1 MADDKSKNKADKADK
16 IDGLIGTSQSISA
29 GVSNSVEG
37 EEKPKHKSVPTD
49 NIKLPE
55 DVYSLYN
62 YLAENEGLNVDFNK
76 FLADAV
82 RTYARTKNGIQLA
95 VLKTKNDEG
104 TEETKYVVEKVGN
117 GGGGDDE
124 SSSAKDKTDDFDQI
138 FNLIM
143 GIDNN
148 PANLKSMAIKSML
161 EDKAIQRERMRLENE
176 KIKAEIEN
184 MRKTTA
190 VEVEKKTKE
199 DPQENSMVQ
208 LMIAFMAQ
216 QAQQNNA
223 IITGLMGA
231 LQNSKNN
238 NDNSKHDPL
247 EIAKMLNEANN
258 RSYEVM
264 MNVIVDKLGKQL
276 NEVKGSIN
284 YNPLNS
290 LTENIAV
297 IKELSSM
304 FQPQQNPELYKI
316 DKEAEL
322 KKMEYDLK
330 KEELRASKE
339 RMDAFT
345 SVLGDGVTAL
355 AETVGK
361 AYGSKIEQK
370 AENNIESYKNNVN
383 AEEIE
388 GALNQYV
395 DIPEPP
401 EPVKTDQPNKQEEN
415 TENQATSE

>member
-16 IDGLIGTSQSISA
+16 IDALTTQTQVSA
-29 GVSNSVEG
+29 GINNVYE

-62 YLAENEGLNVDFNK
+62 YLAQNEGLNVDFNK

-82 RTYARTKNGIQLA
+82 RTYARAKNGVQLA

-104 TEETKYVVEKVGN
+104 SEETKYVVEKVGQS
-117 GGGGDDE
+117 GDDE
-124 SSSAKDKTDDFDQI
+124 SSTVKDKTDDFDQI

-148 PANLKSMAIKSML
+148 PVNLKSMAIKSML

-190 VEVEKKTKE
+190 VEVEKKTNE
-199 DPQENSMVQ
+199 NSQENNMIQ
-208 LMIAFMAQ
+208 LVIAFMAQ

-231 LQNSKNN
+231 LQNNN
-238 NDNSKHDPL
+238 KNDNTGKNDPL
-247 EIAKMLNEANN
+247 EIAKMLNDANN

-264 MNVIVDKLGKQL
+264 MNVIVDKLGKEL

-290 LTENIAV
+290 LTQNISV

-316 DKEAEL
+316 DKETEL
-322 KKMEYDLK
+322 KRMEYDLK
-330 KEELRASKE
+330 KEELKASKE

-345 SVLGDGVTAL
+345 NVLGDGVTAL

-383 AEEIE
+383 ADEIE

-401 EPVKTDQPNKQEEN
+401 EPVKADQPNKQEEN
-415 TENQATSE
+415 TQAAE